1 MPLDSARSS
10 SLGHLCP
17 ALVGPQLAT
26 QRHPSTSDP
35 TVVVTVEICLDRLR
49 CRSLKLTCVLH
60 QYFSSL
66 ERLRLAQDAT
76 GTSSRSPPPS
86 RRSILPPN
94 HLGTNSQC
102 SSTRPDI
109 FLHPGTHLEPRLF
122 LNRTLLRKRRYRST
136 LHINS
141 SSAAWFASLSPA
153 AQRKLFSKEEC
164 KLYGQ
169 SNPSVIL
176 DAADETLRRRSWYP
190 TLLLS
195 DERRISDDP
204 TIVDSEDF
212 DPEGED
218 KVDSAIDMGDY
229 SLDGFRWLDNE
240 TNIDLKL
247 DDYHEAIAQTARRTA
262 SFSDV
267 RVPAKRKTSLSSL
280 SMRRGRSS
288 TSSSRPQL
296 AAPTLDPP
304 ATPAL
309 PTTKAINRS
318 PSFSLRH
325 IRSQASL
332 ASIDPRAT
340 HYQDPAA
347 RLKLRLYLASPQK
360 FDEAVEFGFPSVK
373 GDNQRVLARPM
384 TSPQPFHDTNRT
396 FFHDDTPE
404 LSGDEG
410 DDADEPDTLYDPRT
424 PEDPVFQMHRPA
436 QKNSMDGNGSLR
448 PFSLR
453 RKTESYARGH
463 AIDRE
468 MTLHMT
474 LTRPDL
480 RAPDDIP
487 PVPPL
492 TNTKINQIPLERPQ
506 LNLDGNP
513 LSIWDTLPTEESKV
527 KRFFR
532 KFKLK

>member
-1 MPLDSARSS
+1 M
-10 SLGHLCP
+10 
-17 ALVGPQLAT
+17 
-26 QRHPSTSDP
+26 
-35 TVVVTVEICLDRLR
+35 
-49 CRSLKLTCVLH
+49 LH

-76 GTSSRSPPPS
+76 GTSNRSPPPS
-86 RRSILPPN
+86 RLSILPSN
-94 HLGTNSQC
+94 RLRHNSRY
-102 SSTRPDI
+102 SSTETSLQYGPRS
-109 FLHPGTHLEPRLF
+109 EPRLF
-122 LNRTLLRKRRYRST
+122 LNRTLLRRRRHRSN

-141 SSAAWFASLSPA
+141 SAAAWFASLSPA
-153 AQRKLFSKEEC
+153 AQRKLFSQEEC
-164 KLYGQ
+164 KLYVQGNQ
-169 SNPSVIL
+169 SVIL

-190 TLLLS
+190 TFFPS
-195 DERRISDDP
+195 DNRRISDDP
-204 TIVDSEDF
+204 TIVDSEDYF
-212 DPEGED
+212 NYECEE

-229 SLDGFRWLDNE
+229 SLDGFRWLDDE
-240 TNIDLKL
+240 THIDLRL

-280 SMRRGRSS
+280 SIRRGRSS
-288 TSSSRPQL
+288 TSSSRPPPT
-296 AAPTLDPP
+296 APALDPP

-309 PTTKAINRS
+309 ASSKAISRS
-318 PSFSLRH
+318 PSFSIKH
-325 IRSQASL
+325 IRSQASIS
-332 ASIDPRAT
+332 SIDPRAT

-384 TSPQPFHDTNRT
+384 TSPHPYKDTNRT

-410 DDADEPDTLYDPRT
+410 DDGDEPDTLYDPRT
-424 PEDPVFQMHRPA
+424 PEDPVFHMHRPI
-436 QKNSMDGNGSLR
+436 QKNSMEGNGSLR
-448 PFSLR
+448 PFSIR
-453 RKTESYARGH
+453 RKTESYARAN

-492 TNTKINQIPLERPQ
+492 VNTKINQIPLERPQ

-513 LSIWDTLPTEESKV
+513 LSIWDTLPTEESKM

>member
-1 MPLDSARSS
+1 MDYE
-10 SLGHLCP
+10 SLPP
-17 ALVGPQLAT
+17 AL
-26 QRHPSTSDP
+26 R
-35 TVVVTVEICLDRLR
+35 R
-49 CRSLKLTCVLH
+49 K
-60 QYFSSL
+60 YFSSL

-76 GTSSRSPPPS
+76 GTTNRRSPPPS
-86 RRSILPPN
+86 RLSILPPN
-94 HLGTNSQC
+94 HLRTISQP
-102 SSTRPDI
+102 SSTETSLQHHPRP
-109 FLHPGTHLEPRLF
+109 EAKLF
-122 LNRTLLRKRRYRST
+122 LNRTLLRKRRYRSN

-141 SSAAWFASLSPA
+141 SAAAWFASLSPA
-153 AQRKLFSKEEC
+153 AQRKLFSQEEC
-164 KLYGQ
+164 ELYGQ
-169 SNPSVIL
+169 RNHSVIL

-190 TLLLS
+190 TLFSS
-195 DERRISDDP
+195 DHRRISDDP
-204 TIVDSEDF
+204 TIVDSEASFGYDC
-212 DPEGED
+212 EEN
-218 KVDSAIDMGDY
+218 VDSAIDMGDY
-229 SLDGFRWLDNE
+229 SLDGFRWLDDE
-240 TNIDLKL
+240 THIDLRL

-267 RVPAKRKTSLSSL
+267 RIPAKRKTSLSSL
-280 SMRRGRSS
+280 SIRRGRSS
-288 TSSSRPQL
+288 TSSSRPPPT
-296 AAPTLDPP
+296 APAHDPP

-309 PTTKAINRS
+309 PSSKAISRS
-318 PSFSLRH
+318 PSFSLKH
-325 IRSQASL
+325 IRSQASIS
-332 ASIDPRAT
+332 SIDPRAT

-360 FDEAVEFGFPSVK
+360 FDEAVEFGFPSVQ
-373 GDNQRVLARPM
+373 GDHQRVLARPM
-384 TSPQPFHDTNRT
+384 TSPHPHKDTNRT

-410 DDADEPDTLYDPRT
+410 DDEGDEPDTLYDPRT
-424 PEDPVFQMHRPA
+424 PEDPVFQMHRTV
-436 QKNSMDGNGSLR
+436 QKNSMEGNGSLR

-453 RKTESYARGH
+453 RKTESYARGS

-492 TNTKINQIPLERPQ
+492 VNTKINQIPLERPQ

-513 LSIWDTLPTEESKV
+513 LSIWDTLPTEESKM